1 MLRDITEGFLNSLNN
16 TSTQLYLIYFQILIF
31 TIKESG
37 CSGVEA
43 TAVIIAE
50 HKEDSIYAQYH
61 KAGMVSTSTQTE
73 RTPQADISTQTGDH
87 DEEEAGIKISASE
100 EDSLYASVDVIPQD
114 VVDNQAAG
122 IILEEVLLLENSVFE
137 NIVFRAEQV
146 EGGGSSEINTALDE
160 TELQHNE
167 SQLNETALESEIFA
181 ENNIHELYSDLP
193 EVVADCVRAV
203 FAAVT
208 EFPHFATITPLEPHG
223 EEVITEDKNEG
234 AEDMSADRTLIKTT
248 GPESNAVTPED
259 GEVNSVPLQ
268 VYVPV
273 MENTEKA
280 AGAELDP
287 IRANQDELI
296 EELSFYDETHQ
307 RGLIEMD
314 AAHEEVTAVDALAF
328 QDTPELSIV
337 GRVPNELFIFWG
349 LPEDVMASFRPEA
362 VQEAEPSPITVRN
375 PAAETLQAAMEALS
389 RELSAIVS
397 LEPEMESD
405 DPLKEEVIVPTTSEP
420 LSGEQDANL
429 SWEPCG
435 IDFDKV
441 NEDSKETFMLTMDFA
456 GNPNLSDELIAGE
469 EHPKNDVGSD
479 DVEPTSELIANIIGA
494 DVNTEVRGE
503 FIANACLETCEE
515 AEASPA
521 IVKSNAEE
529 ATNPVIEGPS
539 QDLGAIASSGHEED
553 DVMQLDQEED
563 APTFDSF

>member
-1 MLRDITEGFLNSLNN
+1 
-16 TSTQLYLIYFQILIF
+16 
-31 TIKESG
+31 
-37 CSGVEA
+37 
-43 TAVIIAE
+43 
-50 HKEDSIYAQYH
+50 
-61 KAGMVSTSTQTE
+61 MVSTSTQTE
-73 RTPQADISTQTGDH
+73 RTTQADISTQTGDH
-87 DEEEAGIKISASE
+87 NEEEAGIKISASE
-100 EDSLYASVDVIPQD
+100 VDSLHGSVDVIPED
-114 VVDNQAAG
+114 VVDNRAAG
-122 IILEEVLLLENSVFE
+122 IILEEVFLLENSVFE
-137 NIVFRAEQV
+137 NIVFRAERV
-146 EGGGSSEINTALDE
+146 EGGGRPEINTPLDE
-160 TELQHNE
+160 TELQHAESKLNE
-167 SQLNETALESEIFA
+167 SALESETFA

-234 AEDMSADRTLIKTT
+234 AEYMSADRMLIKTT

-259 GEVNSVPLQ
+259 GEINSVALQ

-296 EELSFYDETHQ
+296 EELSFYDATHQ

-328 QDTPELSIV
+328 QGTPELSIV
-337 GRVPNELFIFWG
+337 GRVSNELFIFWG
-349 LPEDVMASFRPEA
+349 LPEDVMTSFRPEA

-389 RELSAIVS
+389 QELSAIVS
-397 LEPEMESD
+397 LEPEMD
-405 DPLKEEVIVPTTSEP
+405 DPVREELIVLTTSEP
-420 LSGEQDANL
+420 LSGEQDAHL
-429 SWEPCG
+429 SCG

-441 NEDSKETFMLTMDFA
+441 NEDSKETFILTMDLA
-456 GNPNLSDELIAGE
+456 GSPNPSDELIASE
-469 EHPKNDVGSD
+469 EHPKNDVGSY
-479 DVEPTSELIANIIGA
+479 DVEPTAVFTANIIEA
-494 DVNTEVRGE
+494 DVNTEVR
-503 FIANACLETCEE
+503 ANVCPETCEE

-521 IVKSNAEE
+521 IVKSNTEE
-529 ATNPVIEGPS
+529 ATNPVVEGPS
-539 QDLGAIASSGHEED
+539 QDLGAIASSGHEKD
-553 DVMQLDQEED
+553 DVMQLDEEED

>member
-1 MLRDITEGFLNSLNN
+1 M
-16 TSTQLYLIYFQILIF
+16 
-31 TIKESG
+31 IKESG

-43 TAVIIAE
+43 TGVIIAE
-50 HKEDSIYAQYH
+50 HKEDSVYTQYH

-73 RTPQADISTQTGDH
+73 RITQADISTQTGDH
-87 DEEEAGIKISASE
+87 DEEEAGIKISTAE
-100 EDSLYASVDVIPQD
+100 EDSLHGSVDVIPED

-122 IILEEVLLLENSVFE
+122 ITLEEVFLLENSVLE
-137 NIVFRAEQV
+137 NIVFRAERV
-146 EGGGSSEINTALDE
+146 EAGGSHEINTALDE
-160 TELQHNE
+160 TELQHDE
-167 SQLNETALESEIFA
+167 SQLNESALESEIFT

-208 EFPHFATITPLEPHG
+208 EFPHFATIAPLEPHG

-234 AEDMSADRTLIKTT
+234 AEDMSVDRALIKTT

-287 IRANQDELI
+287 IRANQDELT
-296 EELSFYDETHQ
+296 EELSFYDATHQ

-314 AAHEEVTAVDALAF
+314 AAHEEFTAVDALAF
-328 QDTPELSIV
+328 QGTQELSIV
-337 GRVPNELFIFWG
+337 GRVPNEFFIFWG
-349 LPEDVMASFRPEA
+349 LPEDVMASFRLEA
-362 VQEAEPSPITVRN
+362 VQEAEPSPITMRN

-389 RELSAIVS
+389 RELSATVL
-397 LEPEMESD
+397 LEPEMESAD
-405 DPLKEEVIVPTTSEP
+405 AVREEVPTTSEP
-420 LSGEQDANL
+420 LTGEQDANL

-441 NEDSKETFMLTMDFA
+441 NEDSKETFMLTIDLA
-456 GNPNLSDELIAGE
+456 GNPNLSDELIASE
-469 EHPKNDVGSD
+469 EHPRNDIGSD
-479 DVEPTSELIANIIGA
+479 DVEPTAEFIANIIGA
-494 DVNTEVRGE
+494 DVNTEVTVLQ
-503 FIANACLETCEE
+503 FIANTGPETCEE

-529 ATNPVIEGPS
+529 AADPVIEGPS
-539 QDLGAIASSGHEED
+539 QDLGATVSSGHEED
-553 DVMQLDQEED
+553 DVMQLDEEED
-563 APTFDSF
+563 GPTFDSF